1 MLFGDSGYRS
11 HFGSRYKLG
20 CCGHASLLHFVAV
33 RSSMLF
39 VIKATQVQRTRWE
52 GWPNNM
58 VRTKG
63 VTSARHPYTCGR
75 IPQHTTILHRGSAD
89 LPMLVYAGLLPEST
103 CMNLALADGHTASS
117 APDLFW
123 PPKLSGAGP
132 GQYWGGGPPGKPLG
146 CCQLFHQPVYYG
158 AKQRNYLKAIDLD
171 SLRGS
176 SVKIGTIQRR
186 LAWPLRKD
194 DTHKSRSVNNF
205 FWFGASAVHP
215 RIKETHE
222 ESNLCGIKK
231 GLRDRIGPCVVPW
244 AKMATVIK
252 MILLLI
258 SSTFNSFFFMEPIW
272 TQLSA
277 DA

>member
-1 MLFGDSGYRS
+1 MSHLLQADPPKQSFQVLEIAPCQAHVYGMLFGDSGYRS

-52 GWPNNM
+52 GWPNDM

-117 APDLFW
+117 APDLF
-123 PPKLSGAGP
+123 
-132 GQYWGGGPPGKPLG
+132 
-146 CCQLFHQPVYYG
+146 
-158 AKQRNYLKAIDLD
+158 
-171 SLRGS
+171 
-176 SVKIGTIQRR
+176 
-186 LAWPLRKD
+186 
-194 DTHKSRSVNNF
+194 
-205 FWFGASAVHP
+205 
-215 RIKETHE
+215 
-222 ESNLCGIKK
+222 
-231 GLRDRIGPCVVPW
+231 
-244 AKMATVIK
+244 
-252 MILLLI
+252 
-258 SSTFNSFFFMEPIW
+258 
-272 TQLSA
+272 
-277 DA
+277 